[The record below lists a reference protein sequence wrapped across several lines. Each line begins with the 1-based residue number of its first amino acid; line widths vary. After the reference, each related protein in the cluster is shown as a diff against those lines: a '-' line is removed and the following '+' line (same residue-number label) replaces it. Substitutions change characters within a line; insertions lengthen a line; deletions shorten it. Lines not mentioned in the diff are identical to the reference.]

1 MNGKHQFSKKLVL
14 AAALGLVALAPMH
27 ALAAN
32 KLIVNGTD
40 GVTPKFVV
48 TDTGYIGVGTNA
60 PDAPITLK
68 SVGLF
73 PANVIK
79 VVGDETTKGAGLIGY
94 SNRADGTTLSRAND
108 RLGFVFFGSNTGGTL
123 QHPAGFAGVAEAD
136 WTASSWPAYFA
147 FQTTAPGSTT
157 RTKRLRIT
165 GSGKVGIGTTAPTSM
180 LHVVGLP
187 VFANNADAIAGGLT
201 AGAFYRTG
209 GDPDLVCVVH

>member
-1 MNGKHQFSKKLVL
+1 M
-14 AAALGLVALAPMH
+14 ALSPLH

-32 KLIVNGTD
+32 KLIVKDAGGTTD
-40 GVTPKFVV
+40 RFVV

-79 VVGDETTKGAGLIGY
+79 IVGDETTKGAGMIGY

-108 RLGFVFFGSNTGGTL
+108 RLGFVFFGSNTGGAL
-123 QHPAGFAGVAEAD
+123 QHPTGFAGVAEAD
-136 WTASSWPAYFA
+136 WTPSSWPAYFT
-147 FQTTAPGSTT
+147 FQTTAPGTTT
-157 RTKRLRIT
+157 RTERLRIT
-165 GSGKVGIGTTAPTSM
+165 GSGNVGIGTTAPTSI

-187 VFANNADAIAGGLT
+187 VFANNAAAIAGGLT
-201 AGAFYRTG
+201 PGAFYRTG
-209 GDPDLVCVVH
+209 GDPDPVCVVH